1 MVNITI
7 FNPNDKI
14 YGKLSNNYLYW
25 MNIDKTQYPSVTN
38 YIYSNMLTKLYIKA
52 QLSTFLPVKDV
63 YKKFLELLTL
73 EKNTI
78 IKMAVEIAYKS
89 KFNDP
94 ELSDKLLST
103 KHAPLLY
110 MGNDNFLGLGTD
122 RNGFNMIGKYLMQLR
137 RQKQLN
143 VKDKEKYKLQE
154 QKDKEL
160 YDIYIVYK
168 ALENKI
174 VYEKDNLRE
183 YIGKTP
189 QQIMVMMGKDKL
201 LENAPSPENVRKHEQ
216 LRLIPN
222 ELYVAINKPTIL
234 AEIVRKKELENL
246 RLYQIERKK
255 RIILEMYIDYILA
268 KNYSYLTPE
277 QYPKARE
284 QQLRKIGLQN
294 LSELQNR
301 TQKYYEEGLLSER
314 LSKNIDD
321 QLVNIHIPSEE
332 DIEAAKLIVF
342 TEDDDKKE
350 DIIPQHDPEKPIEI
364 YPQDNIFSPID
375 DSVLIQIDKY
385 LYPSVA
391 HYIMTYLLSN
401 IPRIGNIPNAYAFII
416 DPKGGP
422 VKSKANFYDIDLINK
437 KYDEIYRE
445 DFVTRLIAN
454 MQIGLNKKFENREY
468 QNLLLITENSKLL
481 WGEKDDIIL
490 GIGTKQHKGE
500 NQVGKYLEQLRTN
513 IKSERVGEDIVTFT
527 TDNINEVLT
536 DPLMTTW
543 IQMRLN
549 DICHIIYA
557 VQNYIQTKIG
567 EKVKLT
573 PILIESIIDQIYQPC
588 SHIYT
593 MVDEVNAEVPHNFRV
608 MVQKCPGFSSVSH
621 DIIEI
626 IWKRIVVMIYYLVKY
641 AKDSSIVD
649 LRQILST
656 IENLVST
663 DNNCVDLLGTNM
675 ENCTLSALVNLL
687 RNIHE
692 FNSKKGYST
701 EITKQDIELVTTII
715 LGKDISDEI
724 TPVVQKPKYFI
735 DARGKKQQIITEDD
749 EFILAK
755 QEAKKIGDKRV
766 QEYWDI
772 IEGDVE
778 GDVEGDDVPDN
789 IPEFYIEPDDEGDDE
804 GGDDEGGDDEGD
816 DEYWDDDPTP
826 SEDGDDYFSV
836 KADNYRLIKLL
847 ETIPN
852 ITNIPEIIELLSGA
866 VEIIKVYRMPE
877 RIKNNRI
884 NFFATQL

>member
-38 YIYSNMLTKLYIKA
+38 YIYSNMLTKSYIKA
-52 QLSTFLPVKDV
+52 ELNTFLPTKDV

-78 IKMAVEIAYKS
+78 IKMAVETAYKS
-89 KFNDP
+89 KFNDS

-103 KHAPLLY
+103 NNAPLLY
-110 MGNDNFLGLGTD
+110 MGNDNFLGIGTD
-122 RNGFNMIGKYLMQLR
+122 RNGFNMVGKYLMQLR

-143 VKDKEKYKLQE
+143 VKDKEKDKLQE
-154 QKDKEL
+154 QKDKEF

-174 VYEKDNLRE
+174 LYQKDNLRE

-189 QQIMVMMGKDKL
+189 QQIIEMMGKDKV
-201 LENAPSPENVRKHEQ
+201 LENAPPPENVRKHEQ
-216 LRLIPN
+216 LRLIPK

-246 RLYQIERKK
+246 RLAQMERKK
-255 RIILEMYIDYILA
+255 RIILEMYIDYLLA

-314 LSKNIDD
+314 LSTNIDE
-321 QLVNIHIPSEE
+321 QLVNINIPSEE
-332 DIEAAKLIVF
+332 DIETAKLIVF
-342 TEDDDKKE
+342 TDGDKKE
-350 DIIPQHDPEKPIEI
+350 DIIPKHDQEKPIEI

-375 DSVLIQIDKY
+375 DSVLIDIDKY

-391 HYIMTYLLSN
+391 HYIITYLLVN
-401 IPRIGNIPNAYAFII
+401 IPRIGNISNAYAFII

-422 VKSKANFYDIDLINK
+422 VKSKANFYHIDIINT

-445 DFVTRLIAN
+445 DFVARLIAN

-468 QNLLLITENSKLL
+468 QNLLLITGNSKLL
-481 WGEKDDIIL
+481 WGERNDVIL
-490 GIGTKQHKGE
+490 GIGTKEHKGE
-500 NQVGKYLEQLRTN
+500 NQVGRYLEELRTN

-527 TDNINEVLT
+527 TANINEVLT

-549 DICHIIYA
+549 DICHVIYA
-557 VQNYIQTKIG
+557 VKNYIQTKTG
-567 EKVKLT
+567 EIVKLT
-573 PILIESIIDQIYQPC
+573 PILTESIIDQIYQPC

-608 MVQKCPGFSSVSH
+608 MVQKCPGFSSVGH
-621 DIIEI
+621 DIIQI
-626 IWKRIVVMIYYLVKY
+626 IWKRIVVIIYYLVKY
-641 AKDSSIVD
+641 TKDSSLVD

-656 IENLVST
+656 IENLVTT
-663 DNNCVDLLGTNM
+663 DNNCEDLIGTDM
-675 ENCTLSALVNLL
+675 ENCIISALVNLL

-692 FNSKKGYST
+692 FNSQKRLFYRNYQRRYGIGHNNYSR
-701 EITKQDIELVTTII
+701 KR
-715 LGKDISDEI
+715 
-724 TPVVQKPKYFI
+724 YF
-735 DARGKKQQIITEDD
+735 
-749 EFILAK
+749 
-755 QEAKKIGDKRV
+755 
-766 QEYWDI
+766 
-772 IEGDVE
+772 
-778 GDVEGDDVPDN
+778 
-789 IPEFYIEPDDEGDDE
+789 
-804 GGDDEGGDDEGD
+804 
-816 DEYWDDDPTP
+816 
-826 SEDGDDYFSV
+826 
-836 KADNYRLIKLL
+836 
-847 ETIPN
+847 
-852 ITNIPEIIELLSGA
+852 
-866 VEIIKVYRMPE
+866 
-877 RIKNNRI
+877 
-884 NFFATQL
+884 